1 MQWLL
6 ASLLKAQTG
15 ASLHGLE
22 PCLHYLPACDL
33 CTNLSTSLS
42 LHVPKYKIGF
52 ILIYLAGL
60 LPRVREMICVKLL
73 SAWHIVIQA
82 NKMIIHLMELETEA
96 QEGTDPRP
104 HIKLI
109 VDPERGRDV
118 RLGSTLE
125 VGNKQRI
132 HSLLPHSV
140 PEHRQVP
147 SLALGTEDAGLWAPR
162 FYLV

>member
-1 MQWLL
+1 M
-6 ASLLKAQTG
+6 
-15 ASLHGLE
+15 
-22 PCLHYLPACDL
+22 
-33 CTNLSTSLS
+33 
-42 LHVPKYKIGF
+42 
-52 ILIYLAGL
+52 
-60 LPRVREMICVKLL
+60 CVKLL

-132 HSLLPHSV
+132 HSLFPHSV